1 MKKILVPLLLLY
13 FLESLAQTAPGNIRL
28 NQVGFL
34 PEAQK
39 IAVVVGSS
47 QSAFEVIKNSNS
59 AVVFSGTL
67 SASKYWSKSEEDV
80 KIADF
85 SDFKT
90 RGTYRLKL
98 GNGDLSHPFKI
109 ADDVLLDLT
118 SATIKAYYYNR
129 ASMELTEEF
138 AGVYNRPLG
147 HPDNAVV
154 VLPSAASDE
163 RPAGTVI
170 STPKGWYDAGDY
182 NKYIVN
188 SGISTFTLLAAYE
201 NYPEFYDTLDLNI
214 PESGNALPD
223 LLDEALWNI
232 EWMSTMQDPNDGG
245 VYNKTTTANFQG
257 VVMPHKATATR
268 YVVAKG
274 TAAALDF
281 AAVMAM
287 AYRIYKPYLPDFADE
302 CLAKAELA
310 WTWAK
315 TNPNVSYNNP
325 GAQDGYPAVHTG
337 GYGDGNFS
345 DEFFWAAVELY
356 IGTKD
361 DSYFSTLNFSQYF
374 GIPGWPNVQTLGIL
388 SLITHRKSLTAA
400 ADTTAIKNIL
410 INMTDDI
417 KDYQK
422 NTSPYLIPNNDF
434 YWGSNSIPGNQ
445 GMLLMYAYELTNDVD
460 YLNAAIG
467 AVDYLLGRNATKYCF
482 VTGFGTV
489 SPIDIH
495 HRQSG
500 ADNVAAPVPGFLAG
514 GPNPQNV
521 NDDCG
526 ASKYPSLV
534 AAQCYVDD
542 FCSYSTNEITINWNA
557 PLVYTA
563 GAIHAVYD
571 RDFKTPNTDPV
582 EEPLS
587 LFPSFKVEIYPN
599 PADDFLI
606 VQTDEHTF
614 GEMDIRIFS
623 INGKEVIST
632 TQSRIDV
639 SALTQGVYVVRC
651 KTRQQTISRQILIR

>member
-1 MKKILVPLLLLY
+1 MKKIPFLFLSLILLKV
-13 FLESLAQTAPGNIRL
+13 SGQSAPDNIRL

-47 QSAFEVIKNSNS
+47 QSAFDVIKNSNS
-59 AVVFSGTL
+59 AVVYSGTL
-67 SASKYWSKSEEDV
+67 SASKYWNKSEEEV

-109 ADDVLLDLT
+109 ADDALLDVT
-118 SATIKAYYYNR
+118 KATIKAYYYNR

-147 HPDNAVV
+147 HPDNNVV
-154 VLPSAASDE
+154 VLPSAASAE

-201 NYPEFYDTLDLNI
+201 NYSEFYDTLDLNI
-214 PESGNALPD
+214 PESGNSIPD

-245 VYNKTTTANFQG
+245 VYNKTTAANFQG
-257 VVMPHKATATR
+257 VIMPHKATATR

-287 AYRIYKPYLPDFADE
+287 AARIYEPYLPEFAAE
-302 CLAKAELA
+302 CLTKAELA
-310 WTWAK
+310 WEWAK
-315 TNPNVSYNNP
+315 AHPNVTYNNP

-337 GYGDGNFS
+337 GYGDGNFN
-345 DEFFWAAVELY
+345 DEFFWAATELY
-356 IGTKD
+356 ITTGE
-361 DSYFSTLNFSQYF
+361 DSYYSTLNFSQYF
-374 GIPGWPNVQTLGIL
+374 GVPGWPNVQTLGIL

-410 INMTDDI
+410 TDLTDDLR
-417 KDYQK
+417 DFQK
-422 NTSPYLIPNNDF
+422 STSPYLIPNNDF
-434 YWGSNSIPGNQ
+434 YWGSNSVPGNQ
-445 GMLLMYAYELTNDVD
+445 GMLLMYAYELTKDLD

-467 AVDYLLGRNATKYCF
+467 ATDYLLGRNATKYCF
-482 VTGFGTV
+482 VTGFGSV
-489 SPIDIH
+489 PPMDIH

-500 ADNVAAPVPGFLAG
+500 ADNVAEPVPGFLAG

-526 ASKYPSLV
+526 ASKYPSLI
-534 AAQCYVDD
+534 AAKCYVDD

-571 RDFKTPNTDPV
+571 RDLKTPNTDPV

-587 LFPSFKVEIYPN
+587 TGSTLEVEIFPN
-599 PADDFLI
+599 PAHDFI
-606 VQTDEHTF
+606 TVKTNGYAQEPM
-614 GEMDIRIFS
+614 EIRIFS
-623 INGKEVIST
+623 INGGEVIHTDKST
-632 TQSRIDV
+632 VDV
-639 SALTQGVYVVRC
+639 SALSPGVYVIRY
-651 KTRQQTISRQILIR
+651 KNPKQTISRQILIR